1 MSANNT
7 NQAGR
12 KAEDAYIEAAM
23 RLYIAHARMAA
34 AGTFRRHLEIACS
47 DMARFQDHPGW
58 GAAQEAVGET
68 LEGLLRRANEDEDRM
83 RGLAT
88 RAAEVQMA
96 CAKALKR
103 AGVERF

>member
-1 MSANNT
+1 MNT
-7 NQAGR
+7 DNGKQGR
-12 KAEDAYIEAAM
+12 NKAEAAYIEAAL
-23 RLYIAHARMAA
+23 RLHVAHARMAA
-34 AGTFRRHLEIACS
+34 AGTFRRYLEIA
-47 DMARFQDHPGW
+47 DVEMARFRDHPEW

-83 RGLAT
+83 RGLAL

-96 CAKALKR
+96 CASALKR

>member
-1 MSANNT
+1 MKANDN
-7 NQAGR
+7 NQVRA
-12 KAEDAYIEAAM
+12 KAEEAYIEAAL
-23 RLYIAHARMAA
+23 RLYVAHARMAA
-34 AGTFRRHLEIACS
+34 AGTFRRYLEIA
-47 DMARFQDHPGW
+47 DGEMARFHDHPGW

-83 RGLAT
+83 RGLAL

-96 CAKALKR
+96 CATALQR